1 VVVDG
6 RGVAGRDLRRA
17 GDGTADDEG
26 ERTGVE
32 RLHGLLRRVDVA
44 LGDDLGRAL
53 PRELGDKAEVH
64 IVDARR
70 LGRVAAH
77 RRADKVRTG
86 PRAGQRVLNVVAV
99 GHNELVGVLLLDGA
113 DELGARLPVGAQGA
127 GALHGQNVHAAGD
140 ELVDLLHRDGD
151 VHRRAG
157 VILFDDADD
166 RQVHDLL
173 DLGDVAH
180 RIGADADS
188 AGLGRRL
195 GHQRH
200 DAAFF
205 CIQRLMLQRL
215 AGDDKAALDL
225 VEDLFVGH
233 GKGSF
238 LYAKR
243 LPPRGKLSPKVT
255 DEGGAYGGNPFTG
268 NHR

>member
-1 VVVDG
+1 M
-6 RGVAGRDLRRA
+6 
-17 GDGTADDEG
+17 
-26 ERTGVE
+26 
-32 RLHGLLRRVDVA
+32 A

-77 RRADKVRTG
+77 RRADKVGTG

-99 GHNELVGVLLLDGA
+99 GHNELVGVLFLDGA

-140 ELVDLLHRDGD
+140 ELVNLLHRDGD

-188 AGLGRRL
+188 AGLCRRL

-200 DAAFF
+200 DAALF

-225 VEDLFVGH
+225 VENLFVGH

>member
-1 VVVDG
+1 M
-6 RGVAGRDLRRA
+6 
-17 GDGTADDEG
+17 
-26 ERTGVE
+26 
-32 RLHGLLRRVDVA
+32 DVA
-44 LGDDLGRAL
+44 FGDDLGRAL
-53 PRELGDKAEVH
+53 PRQLGDEAEVY

-140 ELVDLLHRDGD
+140 ELVNLLHRDGD

-157 VILFDDADD
+157 VIFFDDADD

-188 AGLGRRL
+188 AGLCRRL

-200 DAAFF
+200 NAALF

-233 GKGSF
+233 EKDSFFVRSQGSM
-238 LYAKR
+238 LVIRPCKWERKKA
-243 LPPRGKLSPKVT
+243 SPEGEAVT
-255 DEGGAYGGNPFTG
+255 EGD
-268 NHR
+268 